1 MNIYNYKHDTK
12 EFTTSGIADESP
24 LEPGVYLIPAHATN
38 VMPPVCYDGEAA
50 IFDEKLSNWSKALD
64 RRGVYWLPNGSE
76 IIITDL
82 NVSPPQEAL
91 TIKPD
96 PLPITQEQ
104 NIQLIKSMAGQ
115 IITTRIPEWKQR
127 NLIARKTELQDQ
139 YIDNVPF
146 STEERAEWDAMAEA
160 WEWVKNVRAASD
172 WAEINK
178 TPVDEIIWPT
188 LRSDLKL

>member
-1 MNIYNYKHDTK
+1 MLYD
-12 EFTTSGIADESP
+12 A
-24 LEPGVYLIPAHATN
+24 PGVSEPSSIHAPYQAPDNTTPEAMRKAKWLGTWN
-38 VMPPVCYDGEAA
+38 EKLNTWENGSWVDEEAA
-50 IFDEKLSNWSKALD
+50 ELAAILKEQ
-64 RRGVYWLPNGSE
+64 E
-76 IIITDL
+76 I
-82 NVSPPQEAL
+82 QA
-91 TIKPD
+91 IKV
-96 PLPITQEQ
+96 
-104 NIQLIKSMAGQ
+104 MAGQ